1 MANPRQ
7 TKTGKLAAKVAA
19 ARLQVTERVPAMMER
34 DGLGWTRGWA
44 SAPCAPYNAETGRR
58 YTGGN
63 RLYLMGLY
71 DDPRW
76 MTFNQARK
84 RGYFPRRGERSEIV
98 EYWKPMRA
106 YRDAGGDMVVLRKG
120 EEPPDGADAV
130 TRMKLAGV
138 FHVFNA
144 DQLADREGSPYPPFE
159 GAPQDGPA
167 APGPLAGTADR
178 LIASSRCP
186 VREGRSSRAF
196 YDPAADAVTLP
207 ARERFR
213 SMESFVA
220 TLTHEMGHATAPAL
234 GRDAEGAFGSAPYA
248 REELVAELASLFCCL
263 DLGVEK
269 AGDLEA
275 DANASNHAAYLKSWM
290 AALRDDP
297 AHLFRAAADADRA
310 AAYIMER
317 YAAAAEKAA

>member
-1 MANPRQ
+1 MSDKKQ
-7 TKTGKLAAKVAA
+7 GWGDKLSAKVDA
-19 ARLQVTERVPAMMER
+19 ARAQVVERVLAMMER
-34 DGLGWTRGWA
+34 DGLDWIQEW
-44 SAPCAPYNAETGRR
+44 SSPSCAPRNAETGRR

-84 RGYFPRRGERSEIV
+84 QGYFPRRGERSEIV

-106 YRDAGGDMVVLRKG
+106 YLDAGGNLVMLHKG
-120 EEPPDGADAV
+120 EEPPDGAETV
-130 TRMKLAGV
+130 TRMRLAGV
-138 FHVFNA
+138 FHVFNV
-144 DQLADREGSPYPPFE
+144 DQLADREGNPYPPLE
-159 GAPQDGPA
+159 TATPEAPDA
-167 APGPLAGTADR
+167 EGPLVGTADR

-186 VREGRSSRAF
+186 VREGRSNRAF
-196 YDPAADAVTLP
+196 YSPASDTVTLP
-207 ARERFR
+207 ARAKFR

-234 GRDAEGAFGSAPYA
+234 GRDAEGSFGSAPYA
-248 REELVAELASLFCCL
+248 REELVAELTSLFCCL

-269 AGDLEA
+269 TGELES
-275 DANASNHAAYLKSWM
+275 DANSANHAAYLKSWM

-310 AAYIMER
+310 AAYIMAR
-317 YAAAAEKAA
+317 YATAAGKAA